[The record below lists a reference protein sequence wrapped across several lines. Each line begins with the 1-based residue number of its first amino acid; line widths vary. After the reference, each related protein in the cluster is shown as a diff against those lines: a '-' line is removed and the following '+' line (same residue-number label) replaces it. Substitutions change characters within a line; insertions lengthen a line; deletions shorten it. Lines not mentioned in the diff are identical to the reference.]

1 MLSFF
6 ATLVLEKLRSDP
18 KWVAPLHANNS
29 FIDSLNELRESGYLR
44 YGDYDRQKIPPNS
57 IINRDLIVI
66 LKNLEDTEDQ

>member
-6 ATLVLEKLRSDP
+6 ATLVLEKLQSDS
-18 KWVAPLHANNS
+18 KWVAPLHMNNS

-44 YGDYDRQKIPPNS
+44 YGDYDRQRIPQNS

-66 LKNLEDTEDQ
+66 LKNLENTED